1 MFSFRV
7 FLVDFRPWKV
17 SLILYIE
24 VKKEG
29 VSNYEASF
37 DLQEFDTK
45 SISAEER
52 KVLLE
57 KLLAEDRVEAELEQS
72 GDDYENRKGS
82 ITSSQFR
89 LLTKY

>member
-1 MFSFRV
+1 MLSKYHLPLNCTFCFPS
-7 FLVDFRPWKV
+7 KV

-29 VSNYEASF
+29 GSKYETHF

-45 SISAEER
+45 SISPEER

-72 GDDYENRKGS
+72 GDDYENR
-82 ITSSQFR
+82 
-89 LLTKY
+89 

>member
-1 MFSFRV
+1 M
-7 FLVDFRPWKV
+7 KV

-29 VSNYEASF
+29 GSTYQASF

-45 SISAEER
+45 SITAEER

-72 GDDYENRKGS
+72 GDDYEDRKGFGHFTVYS
-82 ITSSQFR
+82 GYFN
-89 LLTKY
+89 